1 MSRGTT
7 IAAALAA
14 AALLVVGYSLYGSAQ
29 KRAQQANI
37 VERVRDSTLKLRQ
50 ALAPRPAAELVA
62 SLEANL
68 QAAKA
73 PRDRA
78 LEDAAEHYIL
88 SAREIARRRVEA
100 QRLERQA
107 EASRAALAGHMA
119 HASHRGDGWIRNATE
134 LKRRAERD
142 YFDWGVQL
150 KALEE
155 LLYTLPEDTK
165 RIEPFVRPELLL
177 ADTERESARRQALAE
192 AKRAASELASLR
204 GQR

>member
-1 MSRGTT
+1 VGRATAIVGA
-7 IAAALAA
+7 IAA
-14 AALLVVGYSLYGSAQ
+14 AALVVVGYSLYAGAQ
-29 KRAQQANI
+29 KRAQQASVI
-37 VERVRDSTLKLRQ
+37 ERVRDSTGKLRQ
-50 ALAPRPAAELVA
+50 ALAPKPAPALVEA
-62 SLEANL
+62 LDANL

-100 QRLERQA
+100 ERLERQA
-107 EASRAALAGHMA
+107 ESSRAALAGHMA
-119 HASHRGDGWIRNATE
+119 RSANRGEAWIRSATE

-155 LLYTLPEDTK
+155 LLFTLPDAAK
-165 RIEPFVRPELLL
+165 RIEPLVGTELLL
-177 ADTERESARRQALAE
+177 DNAEREAARRQALAE
-192 AKRAASELASLR
+192 AKRAASELATLR

>member
-1 MSRGTT
+1 MSRATAIVGA
-7 IAAALAA
+7 IAA
-14 AALLVVGYSLYGSAQ
+14 AALLVVGYSLYAGAQ
-29 KRAQQANI
+29 KRAQQANVI
-37 VERVRDSTLKLRQ
+37 ERVRDSTGRLRQ
-50 ALAPRPAAELVA
+50 ALAPKPAPALVEA
-62 SLEANL
+62 LDANL
-68 QAAKA
+68 QAAKS

-100 QRLERQA
+100 GRLERQA
-107 EASRAALAGHMA
+107 EASRAALASHMA
-119 HASHRGDGWIRNATE
+119 RAAHRNDAWFRNATE

-155 LLYTLPEDTK
+155 LLFTLPEDVK
-165 RIEPFVRPELLL
+165 RIEPLVGTELVLDN
-177 ADTERESARRQALAE
+177 AEREAARRQALAE
-192 AKRAASELASLR
+192 AKRAAAELASLR